1 MKNALVFL
9 ADGCE
14 MCEAL
19 CVVDVLRRAGINVVT
34 AGVTGERVVSSH
46 KVEIK
51 ADVKLSEVE
60 NEEWDLVFAPGG
72 MPGATNLA
80 SSSLVNS
87 IILDTYNKGNIVSA
101 ICASPA
107 VVFGPLGIIKN
118 GKATCYPGCEEYAPE
133 IEFLTDGVVVDSNV
147 VTGKSAGWAF
157 DLGLKLVSLLEGDE
171 KAERVRASIYYKD

>member
-107 VVFGPLGIIKN
+107 VVLGPLGIIKS
-118 GKATCYPGCEEYAPE
+118 GTATCYRGCEDYAPE
-133 IEFLTDGVVVDSNV
+133 IEFVTDGVVVDGNV

-157 DLGLKLVSLLEGDE
+157 DLGLKLISLLEGDE
-171 KAERVRASIYYKD
+171 KAEKVRASIYYKK

>member
-60 NEEWDLVFAPGG
+60 NEEWNLVFAPG
-72 MPGATNLA
+72 
-80 SSSLVNS
+80 
-87 IILDTYNKGNIVSA
+87 
-101 ICASPA
+101 
-107 VVFGPLGIIKN
+107 
-118 GKATCYPGCEEYAPE
+118 
-133 IEFLTDGVVVDSNV
+133 
-147 VTGKSAGWAF
+147 
-157 DLGLKLVSLLEGDE
+157 
-171 KAERVRASIYYKD
+171 

>member
-1 MKNALVFL
+1 MKKALVFL

-19 CVVDVLRRAGINVVT
+19 CVVDVLRRAGIKVVT

-46 KVEIK
+46 
-51 ADVKLSEVE
+51 DVDIYVDVLLSEVKE
-60 NEEWDLVFAPGG
+60 DDCDLVFCPVC
-72 MPGATNLA
+72 MSGATNLA

-87 IILDTYNKGNIVSA
+87 LILSTYNKGRVVSA

-107 VVFGPLGIIKN
+107 VVFGPLGIIKS
-118 GKATCYPGCEEYAPE
+118 GKATCYPGCEEFAPR
-133 IEFLTDGVVVDSNV
+133 IDFVSDGVVVDGNV

-157 DLGLKLVSLLEGDE
+157 DLGLKLISLLLGDD
-171 KAERVRASIYYKD
+171 KAEKVRASIYYKD